1 MKLENVKHHIDEY
14 FKKVD
19 PLELVKY
26 FENLGYEFE
35 PITND
40 IFLCS
45 ETIEDEMVF
54 VADYMEIKGNYLFED
69 TFYGGAEVLYQ
80 EKTLLKS
87 PSNDFSEGNEGNT
100 VYAMAA

>member
-1 MKLENVKHHIDEY
+1 MKLENVKHLIDEY

-40 IFLCS
+40 TFLCS
-45 ETIEDEMVF
+45 ETIEDETVF
-54 VADYMEIKGNYLFED
+54 VADYMEIKGNYLFEGA
-69 TFYGGAEVLYQ
+69 FYGGTEVSYE
-80 EKTLLKS
+80 EKILIES
-87 PSNDFSEGNEGNT
+87 PSNNFNEGNT
-100 VYAMAA
+100 AYAMAA